1 MRIQAKLCHIDAE
14 RCVVQVSAWHAD
26 NPLGSA
32 LGEGKTAE
40 SAEDRALERL
50 LQRLGNSKA
59 SGYAPVKEESKQM
72 QSTKSAKQPLLEKGQ
87 AIQEKR
93 TQVEELIPMPSSDGQ
108 DESPKEPDD
117 WSEELAAI
125 DLELQRIGWNRDQE
139 KKYLERAF
147 GHSSRLRITKYGDL
161 IAFLKRLKQ
170 IQPGERADQAAGPV
184 RRSDLLIQ
192 SDQVLNKL
200 NWTPEQGRSFL
211 KEQLKVNSRQQLSD
225 EQLLRFNTLLEGR
238 L

>member
-1 MRIQAKLCHIDAE
+1 
-14 RCVVQVSAWHAD
+14 
-26 NPLGSA
+26 
-32 LGEGKTAE
+32 
-40 SAEDRALERL
+40 
-50 LQRLGNSKA
+50 
-59 SGYAPVKEESKQM
+59 
-72 QSTKSAKQPLLEKGQ
+72 
-87 AIQEKR
+87 
-93 TQVEELIPMPSSDGQ
+93 MPSSDGQ

-125 DLELQRIGWNRDQE
+125 DLELKRIGWNRDQE
-139 KKYLERAF
+139 QNYLERAF
-147 GHSSRLRITKYGDL
+147 GYTSRLRITKYGDL

-192 SDQVLNKL
+192 SDQMLNKL

-225 EQLLRFNTLLEGR
+225 EQLLRFNTLLEDR